1 MPYRVK
7 EEFQHIVQLSTQI
20 NNVSVAL
27 IAPFEHTI
35 PAHAGRPPRKVN
47 VRLATQSDLEKLFK
61 EGNPVIEEY
70 QADAKTEKATA

>member
-7 EEFQHIVQLSTQI
+7 EEYLHIPQLSTQL
-20 NNVSVAL
+20 NNVPLAL
-27 IAPFEHTI
+27 VSPFEHTV
-35 PAHAGRPPRKVN
+35 PAFAGRPARKIN
-47 VRLATQSDLEKLFK
+47 VRLATQADLEKLFK